1 MSLAKALSNLGP
13 RIADTGKLIG
23 GLMYTDEL
31 KTKDRL
37 FAALTKRE
45 DRIYNEGRDNLKA
58 AQGGYKEVWKKS
70 HSSWK
75 VLADQY
81 YKYKDSTG
89 VPGEEGAYMDSEMIK
104 SMKAEMDQLWDI
116 QESSKEQYL
125 RSVGINYKR
134 AEQPDVDVIGDDA
147 KKIGTPAFDT
157 MEQVLSAKF
166 DGKDDVLASYE
177 ELIKD
182 NKDLG
187 IQGLI
192 DEINLYRYSNYEAT
206 ERAKGIENLDPEF
219 IKEQSY
225 MNAEL
230 EAQVRERL
238 RVRLLELS
246 EDARIRIDQGRFSE
260 AANPQSLYQPQLTAM
275 RDERAKV
282 AEQNALLQQS
292 GINADVRDMY
302 VPDPYTQGYGDDE
315 EYIRGAEA
323 RAQARTQNVTAQQ
336 PQGMISATEQGIAT
350 TQASQRG
357 PEEAYSD
364 AKEIISTLLQ
374 QFPAQLAQQHFI
386 EMVGELE
393 LNQIE
398 MQAFQQAFQ
407 EMFGMSL

>member
-1 MSLAKALSNLGP
+1 MSLDKALSNLGP

-89 VPGEEGAYMDSEMIK
+89 VEGELGAYQDSEMIK

-134 AEQPDVDVIGDDA
+134 AEQPDVDMLTTSSGSGSTIDQLTDA
-147 KKIGTPAFDT
+147 LLDNTPDEILRDAFSRSQ
-157 MEQVLSAKF
+157 E
-166 DGKDDVLASYE
+166 
-177 ELIKD
+177 
-182 NKDLG
+182 NKDLDISG
-187 IQGLI
+187 FVEDLQDLLKQ
-192 DEINLYRYSNYEAT
+192 DYERSQ
-206 ERAKGIENLDPEF
+206 RALGVENLDPEY
-219 IKEQSY
+219 IKEQSQLSP
-225 MNAEL
+225 EL
-230 EAQVRERL
+230 LAKARQLIRNKLIERGEAATTEHVGKTFSGARSP
-238 RVRLLELS
+238 VTPLEGSVENIQDIGPYYGMGDPESGWGGYPGSDKRAHMGMGATGYL
-246 EDARIRIDQGRFSE
+246 EDADK
-260 AANPQSLYQPQLTAM
+260 A
-275 RDERAKV
+275 
-282 AEQNALLQQS
+282 
-292 GINADVRDMY
+292 VRD
-302 VPDPYTQGYGDDE
+302 
-315 EYIRGAEA
+315 AEA
-323 RAQARTQNVTAQQ
+323 GAQARAQNVTAQQ
-336 PQGMISATEQGIAT
+336 PKGMISAAEQGIAT

-357 PEEAYSD
+357 PQEAYSD